1 MWPRTEPSSVLCS
14 HSSHQPILVHVSTP
28 QMPIAPPPTHKSGC
42 VNVKVKGDGQGSETI
57 FLEVKQEYEIKV
69 PAVHPFTR
77 GSLSSLSA

>member
-1 MWPRTEPSSVLCS
+1 MWPRTEPCSVLCL

-28 QMPIAPPPTHKSGC
+28 QMPTVSPSTHTQVWVREC
-42 VNVKVKGDGQGSETI
+42 EGQGSETI
-57 FLEVKQEYEIKV
+57 FLEVKQEYKIKV